1 MRPRTLLTTLVCT
14 LLLAG
19 ATFAGL
25 AFAQGGDVSGDY
37 TVVGT
42 GINEAGSIS
51 VYLTPQPGNC
61 PAGNGHKLVSG
72 DLDAALKLLLA
83 AQFGGRT
90 IGDLSVD
97 TDGTRVSAD
106 PYYCRLKGFTVR

>member
-1 MRPRTLLTTLVCT
+1 MTIRTLSTTLVCT

-25 AFAQGGDVSGDY
+25 AFAQSGDLSGDY

-51 VYLTPQPGNC
+51 VYLTPQPASC
-61 PAGNGHKLVSG
+61 PAGSGHRLVS
-72 DLDAALKLLLA
+72 DNLDAALKLLLA
-83 AQFGGRT
+83 AQFGART

-97 TDGTRVSAD
+97 TDGTRVPGDSS
-106 PYYCRLKGFTVR
+106 YCRLKGFTVR